1 MLNAVLYSL
10 RSRLV
15 ALVVL
20 ALFPGLILTVL
31 LSRQQQDAALRNIEQ
46 QNISVLRLVAMSQS
60 QLVNTTR
67 TLLLTL
73 SNTRVIRNRNLD
85 GCTTLLSTTLSS
97 STVFS
102 SVAISGLDGVS
113 WCQAPPLDKLQDNR
127 TAAFFRQT
135 LDKRDFVMGGVQINA
150 TTQRPNLVFAY
161 PVYSAT
167 NEIIGVVSAEVDL
180 GKLNASIG
188 TLNLPAG
195 YVVDIIDGS
204 GTFAVRYPEPDQYVG
219 QSFADSAITRQIL
232 TQANID
238 TPITAE
244 MEGVEGTRRLYA
256 FTEVEGTPNHDL
268 FVNVGIAPELAYID
282 VNNSMR
288 QTLLTLGIFS
298 VLAVILSWLVGGVM
312 VVSPIKSIGRA
323 AKAIANGDLS
333 ARANLLSGKGELD
346 VLARNFDEM
355 AAKLEQRSKDLTQ
368 TNVALEERV
377 RVRTDQLQVLIG
389 KLRESREQLRNL
401 SAQQRRRLEE
411 EQARLSREVHDQ
423 IGQALAGL
431 KMDLVALE
439 RRAVI
444 AFNGEVPLPVSE
456 KLESMELLINSTI
469 KNTRAIYRGLR
480 PSLLDDL
487 GLDAAIEWYAQDFRE
502 RTGIV
507 CTVSNKNR
515 VQLLD
520 NQLAT
525 VAYRIFQE
533 AMTNVAQHSGATL
546 VDIELHIGPITENPA
561 LSPLPVTANAFY
573 LSIHDNGKGITPEQ
587 IDDPRSLGILSM
599 RERAIEWNGIVEF
612 DSGVGAGTT
621 IKVSLPLYG

>member
-1 MLNAVLYSL
+1 MLNAMLYSL

-15 ALVVL
+15 ALVGL
-20 ALFPGLILTVL
+20 ALFPGLVLTVL
-31 LSRQQQDAALRNIEQ
+31 LSRQQQDAALRSVEQ
-46 QNISVLRLVAMSQS
+46 QNLSVLRLVAMSQS

-73 SNTRVIRNRNLD
+73 SNTWVIRNRNLE
-85 GCTTLLSTTLSS
+85 GCTTLLSTTLNS

-102 SVAISGLDGVS
+102 SVVISGLDGVP
-113 WCQAPPLDKLQDNR
+113 WCQAPPSDAPQDNR
-127 TAAFFRQT
+127 TSTFFRDT
-135 LDKRDFVMGGVQINA
+135 LGKREFVVGGVQINA
-150 TTQRPNLVFAY
+150 LTKRPNLIFAY

-167 NEIIGVVSAEVDL
+167 NEVIGVVSAEVDL

-195 YVVDIIDGS
+195 YVVDIIDRS
-204 GTFAVRYPEPDQYVG
+204 GTFVVRYPQPDEYVG
-219 QSFADSAITRQIL
+219 KSFRDSAITQQIL
-232 TQANID
+232 AQANVD
-238 TPITAE
+238 EPISTE
-244 MEGVEGTRRLYA
+244 MDGVEGTRRLYA
-256 FTEVEGTPNHDL
+256 FTEVEGTPNRDL
-268 FVNVGIAPELAYID
+268 FVNVGIAPELAYTSA
-282 VNNSMR
+282 NQSMR
-288 QTLLTLGIFS
+288 QTLVALGIFS
-298 VLAVILSWLVGGVM
+298 VLAVSLSWLAGGVM
-312 VVSPIKSIGRA
+312 VVAPIKSIGRA
-323 AKAIANGDLS
+323 AKAIASGDLS
-333 ARANLLSGKGELD
+333 ARANLPAGQSELD
-346 VLARNFDEM
+346 LLAHNFDEM
-355 AAKLEQRSKDLTQ
+355 AVRLEQRSRDLAQ
-368 TNVALEERV
+368 SNAVLEERV
-377 RVRTDQLQVLIG
+377 RVRTDQLQVLVA

-444 AFNGEVPLPVSE
+444 AFNGEVPLSVSE

-487 GLDAAIEWYAQDFRE
+487 GLDAAIEWYAQDFRD

-507 CTVSNKNR
+507 CVVSNKNR

-520 NQLAT
+520 NELAT

-533 AMTNVAQHSGATL
+533 AMTNVVQHSGATQ

-561 LSPLPVTANAFY
+561 LLPLPATSNAFY
-573 LSIHDNGKGITPEQ
+573 LSIHDNGKGVTPAQ

-599 RERAIEWNGIVEF
+599 RERAIEWNGLVEF
-612 DSGVGAGTT
+612 ESDARKGTT
-621 IKVSLPLYG
+621 VKVSLPLYS